1 MILIY
6 IVLEKKEKDIM
17 DIKEKAL
24 IIIPELEER
33 FEIDMSIESFEKN
46 DLPKYYFIDVLK
58 EDKVKYT
65 FETNYGSAEIVVD
78 NFLTSQEEFTWNNVL
93 QLHIDNM
100 SSID

>member
-46 DLPKYYFIDVLK
+46 DLVRKD
-58 EDKVKYT
+58 EGTYT
-65 FETNYGSAEIVVD
+65 QKRRTNNEAIWQVGES
-78 NFLTSQEEFTWNNVL
+78 NSK
-93 QLHIDNM
+93 
-100 SSID
+100 